1 VGLSAAPHLAQA
13 RAWEHQPQTRPTP
26 LPFGR
31 ARSSASPGASGWLAL
46 PVAWSPAIGGQGRR
60 GPWTR
65 RQDVLVDGRRFRT
78 LNVLDIVTRECLAIE
93 VDTSLPGQRVVR
105 LLQQLICW
113 HGVPKQIALDNGP
126 EFTGQVLDVWAYE
139 HNVTLDFI
147 EPGTSSKPMQN
158 GYMESFNG
166 KFRGECLNV
175 HWFRSLADARQ
186 IVEDWRQSY
195 NTQRAVR

>member
-1 VGLSAAPHLAQA
+1 
-13 RAWEHQPQTRPTP
+13 
-26 LPFGR
+26 
-31 ARSSASPGASGWLAL
+31 
-46 PVAWSPAIGGQGRR
+46 
-60 GPWTR
+60 
-65 RQDVLVDGRRFRT
+65 
-78 LNVLDIVTRECLAIE
+78 LNVLDIVTRDCLAIE